1 MWINCQ
7 LYAPI
12 VLISAKGEA
21 FVLKIEAEIDKAL

>member
-12 VLISAKGEA
+12 ALIPAKVEA
-21 FVLKIEAEIDKAL
+21 FVLKIEAESEKPL